1 MVLRATPARAARA
14 RWLRSCRF
22 LTLASGAG
30 GTGVSPA
37 TVAQDQYRID
47 APPAPCLPEPAS
59 DGAADRADARTDRR
73 AKARCDHSANRRA
86 QHGSAGRADADALV
100 LLVALDLV
108 EPGFDR
114 AEGSLHLLSDI
125 GQRRHR
131 IRRVSA
137 VLAARHTAEPGG
149 IERLCHRGLRG
160 LLHRR
165 IELRPRVV
173 ELAADLVQRRGFER
187 VVQVG

>member
-47 APPAPCLPEPAS
+47 APPTPCLPEPAS
-59 DGAADRADARTDRR
+59 DGAAD
-73 AKARCDHSANRRA
+73 
-86 QHGSAGRADADALV
+86 RADADALV